1 MSEKIF
7 EDDEV
12 SVYFS
17 AAGGKTAI
25 LSYSSM
31 RHDFATKGIPALGMM
46 ESYGYDTFGIIARR
60 DNWYPVVS
68 MQAVAQVLR
77 TRLAPYHRRL
87 AYGSSMGAYGAIKHS
102 ARLGCDF
109 VLALAPQ
116 YTIDPKQ
123 VGDWDGRYHTNFRAE
138 LNTGMEIVP
147 QDLGGQITVIADP
160 FYKMD
165 MRHAAHIATLG
176 AVNIVPGSGCEHLVI
191 QPLAGREV
199 MGRFLQALMVG
210 DHDRAKAIYRQS
222 RKASPYYRGVM
233 LMYLAQR
240 YINRHDSDAA
250 AHAVEA
256 SIAAYDRH
264 PQVFLAASKI
274 HTLRKDY
281 NKALEAALEAQKRD
295 PNSAWVARVVNET
308 RQRTKV
314 AAM

>member
-7 EDDEV
+7 ENDEI

-17 AAGGKTAI
+17 AGRGETAV

-31 RHDFATKGIPALGMM
+31 RHDFAVKGIPALAMM
-46 ESYGYDTFGIIARR
+46 QSYGYDTFGIIARR
-60 DNWYPVVS
+60 DNWYPIPS
-68 MQAVAQVLR
+68 MQAVMQALR
-77 TRLAPYHRRL
+77 ARLASYSCRL

-102 ARLGCDF
+102 KGFGCDF

-116 YTIDPKQ
+116 YTIDPQ
-123 VGDWDGRYHTNFRAE
+123 RVAEWDGRYHSNFRAE
-138 LNTGMEIVP
+138 LNADMEISP

-165 MRHAAHIATLG
+165 MRHAAYIEKLG
-176 AVNIVPGSGCEHLVI
+176 AVNIIRASGCEHLVI

-199 MGRFLQALMVG
+199 MGNFLQALMTG
-210 DHDRAKAIYRQS
+210 NHRRAESIYRDS
-222 RKASPYYRGVM
+222 RKASPYYRGIM

-240 YINRHDSDAA
+240 YINRHDPDSAA
-250 AHAVEA
+250 LAVEA

-274 HTLRKDY
+274 HTLCKDY
-281 NKALEAALEAQKRD
+281 NKALEAALEAQARD
-295 PNSAWVARVVNET
+295 PNSAWTARVVNEA
-308 RQRTKV
+308 RRRAS
-314 AAM
+314 AAAI